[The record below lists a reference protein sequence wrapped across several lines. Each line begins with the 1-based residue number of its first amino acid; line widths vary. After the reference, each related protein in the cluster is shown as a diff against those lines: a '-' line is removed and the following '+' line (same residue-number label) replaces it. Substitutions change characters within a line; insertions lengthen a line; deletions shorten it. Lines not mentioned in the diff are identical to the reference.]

1 MKGGRELRRPQS
13 PASRQIDINE
23 NERRT
28 SIVEKSQGLGA
39 VWSGADLQPEG
50 RQMPRKGH
58 AEQGV
63 LVDDKDAIIGVRA
76 QQSPPREDIIPT
88 QTTNKNVRNT
98 EFGSICTSFC
108 SVTWTKR
115 EPFVYKLHILSARA
129 QTVSF
134 ICRARGDR
142 GGRAVGETVPLRQA
156 KSHRVSHG
164 TQ

>member
-76 QQSPPREDIIPT
+76 QQSPPERTLSLHKLQIKMCAIQNLGLFVLRSVQSLGQKGSLLSISSTFCQQER
-88 QTTNKNVRNT
+88 KRLVLFVGLAGT
-98 EFGSICTSFC
+98 EGVERWAKPSPCVKPK
-108 SVTWTKR
+108 VT
-115 EPFVYKLHILSARA
+115 A
-129 QTVSF
+129 
-134 ICRARGDR
+134 
-142 GGRAVGETVPLRQA
+142 
-156 KSHRVSHG
+156 
-164 TQ
+164 